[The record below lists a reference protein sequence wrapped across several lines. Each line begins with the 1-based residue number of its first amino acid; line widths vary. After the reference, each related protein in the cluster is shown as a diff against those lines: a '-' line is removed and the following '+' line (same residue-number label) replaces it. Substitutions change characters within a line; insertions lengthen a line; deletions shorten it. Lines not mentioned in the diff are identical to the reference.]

1 MEGGREV
8 LMTLLVY
15 CLYFL
20 VIEVVRVMAEQSGN
34 DSLCVILDSRT

>member
-20 VIEVVRVMAEQSGN
+20 VIEVVHVMAEQSGN